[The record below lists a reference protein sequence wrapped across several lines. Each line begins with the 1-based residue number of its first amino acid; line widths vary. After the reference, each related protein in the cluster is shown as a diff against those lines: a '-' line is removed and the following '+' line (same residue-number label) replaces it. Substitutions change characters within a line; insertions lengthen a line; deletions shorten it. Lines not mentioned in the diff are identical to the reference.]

1 MLRGETPSDQQ
12 ARAKYLFLAL
22 DRKGSAGRPL
32 RAPDSG
38 GNSGL
43 NLADQGYRAHSLE
56 GSETGAQ
63 HGS

>member
-1 MLRGETPSDQQ
+1 MLRGETPVIDR
-12 ARAKYLFLAL
+12 ARAKYLFQ
-22 DRKGSAGRPL
+22 R
-32 RAPDSG
+32 RAPDSS